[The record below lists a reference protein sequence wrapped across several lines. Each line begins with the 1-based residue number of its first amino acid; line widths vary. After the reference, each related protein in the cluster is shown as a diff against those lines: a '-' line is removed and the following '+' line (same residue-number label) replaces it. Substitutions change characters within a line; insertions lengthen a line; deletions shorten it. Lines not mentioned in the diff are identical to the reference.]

1 MIRFKKS
8 NMCDDH
14 QDFFVSIPDGTGTEQ
29 IAIGT
34 LYRKDAL
41 WGFDF
46 FTSCQRDRTPNGRVR
61 GTNATSVL
69 CRPPHHNKY

>member
-1 MIRFKKS
+1 MIWFKKY
-8 NMCDDH
+8 NLCDHH
-14 QDFFVSIPDGTGTEQ
+14 QDFFVSIPEGTGTEQ

-46 FTSCQRDRTPNGRVR
+46 
-61 GTNATSVL
+61 
-69 CRPPHHNKY
+69 